1 MADSITLDALMQSKG
16 HTALQVQ
23 KPASVEAVRAQVEEL
38 SPEQKA
44 RVEEV
49 KNSIDLMDSQA
60 ALQYGVGAQRNIS
73 SFSDNILTQVR
84 SKDSGYVGELMSD
97 LVLKVKEVD
106 VDGLDEGFWDKIPF
120 LKNASR
126 AVKKFMQRYEKLEV
140 QIDRIEQQLDQARM
154 QMLKD
159 ITMFDGLY
167 EKNLEYFR
175 ELQIYIAAGEEKLQE
190 LQETT
195 LPQLRA
201 EAAAKGDAMSAQVVR
216 DFEDTVNRFEKK
228 IHDLKLSKTV
238 AIQTAPQIR
247 LIQNNDKMLVDKIQ
261 TAVLNTIPIWKS
273 QIVIALGLSR
283 QQKVL
288 HRQSREDGPKRLN
301 QKRHSLVTLLLPM
314 CLARRAFTAC
324 TAAAQKPRIRNPKN
338 GSAGASPRIPESK
351 PEASHAS
358 PVRSQPRRAACAHRK
373 IPAPIV
379 QPSASARTAGRTCV
393 GAYSFR
399 RESTME
405 LAICSAAVIPSAA
418 IDPGNQRSA
427 SSAAGIQ
434 QAAEIASTMPGRAQ
448 PGRKFP
454 ATHRTTA
461 ASTDCTRMRIAKGS
475 ACESEKHTAAGYMPS
490 AATRS
495 GLRSSSPFPN
505 TAPIR
510 RRSPFCFTADVPPFG
525 ARRSRPD
532 QAPART
538 RWRSGRQSRPF
549 ARMRPHGAFPSAA
562 PRPARRTRSGL
573 LWCAEK

>member
-1 MADSITLDALMQSKG
+1 MAEHITLDTLMQSSG

-23 KPASVEAVRAQVEEL
+23 EPASVEAVRAQVEEL

-106 VDGLDEGFWDKIPF
+106 VDGLDEGFLDKLPF

-190 LQETT
+190 LQEIT
-195 LPQLRA
+195 LPQLHA
-201 EAAAKGDAMSAQVVR
+201 EATAKGDAMSAQVVR

-228 IHDLKLSKTV
+228 IHDLKLSKAV

-261 TAVLNTIPIWKS
+261 TAILSTIPLWKS
-273 QIVIALGLSR
+273 QIVIALGL
-283 QQKVL
+283 
-288 HRQSREDGPKRLN
+288 HRQESVLKMQRSVSDATN
-301 QKRHSLVTLLLPM
+301 TLLTKNAEL
-314 CLARRAFTAC
+314 LRQNSTEVAR
-324 TAAAQKPRIRNPKN
+324 
-338 GSAGASPRIPESK
+338 ESERGIVDLQTLK
-351 PEASHAS
+351 KVNADLISTIEETIKI
-358 PVRSQPRRAACAHRK
+358 QQEGRAARQNAETELLSIEQK
-373 IPAPIV
+373 LKEALL
-379 QPSASARTAGRTCV
+379 TA
-393 GAYSFR
+393 
-399 RESTME
+399 
-405 LAICSAAVIPSAA
+405 
-418 IDPGNQRSA
+418 
-427 SSAAGIQ
+427 IQ
-434 QAAEIASTMPGRAQ
+434 
-448 PGRKFP
+448 
-454 ATHRTTA
+454 
-461 ASTDCTRMRIAKGS
+461 
-475 ACESEKHTAAGYMPS
+475 
-490 AATRS
+490 
-495 GLRSSSPFPN
+495 
-505 TAPIR
+505 
-510 RRSPFCFTADVPPFG
+510 
-525 ARRSRPD
+525 
-532 QAPART
+532 
-538 RWRSGRQSRPF
+538 
-549 ARMRPHGAFPSAA
+549 
-562 PRPARRTRSGL
+562 
-573 LWCAEK
+573 

>member
-106 VDGLDEGFWDKIPF
+106 VDGLDEGFLDKLPF

-175 ELQIYIAAGEEKLQE
+175 ELQIYIAAGEEKLKE

-195 LPQLRA
+195 LPQLHA
-201 EAAAKGDAMSAQVVR
+201 EATAKGDAMSAQVVR

-228 IHDLKLSKTV
+228 IHDLKLSKAV

-261 TAVLNTIPIWKS
+261 TAILSTIPLWKS
-273 QIVIALGLSR
+273 QIVIALGL
-283 QQKVL
+283 
-288 HRQSREDGPKRLN
+288 HRQESVLKMQRSVSDATN
-301 QKRHSLVTLLLPM
+301 TLLTKNAEL
-314 CLARRAFTAC
+314 LRQNSTEVAR
-324 TAAAQKPRIRNPKN
+324 
-338 GSAGASPRIPESK
+338 ESERGIVDLQTLK
-351 PEASHAS
+351 KVNADLISTIEETIKI
-358 PVRSQPRRAACAHRK
+358 QQEGRAARQNAETELLSIEQK
-373 IPAPIV
+373 LKEALL
-379 QPSASARTAGRTCV
+379 TA
-393 GAYSFR
+393 
-399 RESTME
+399 
-405 LAICSAAVIPSAA
+405 
-418 IDPGNQRSA
+418 
-427 SSAAGIQ
+427 IQ
-434 QAAEIASTMPGRAQ
+434 
-448 PGRKFP
+448 
-454 ATHRTTA
+454 
-461 ASTDCTRMRIAKGS
+461 
-475 ACESEKHTAAGYMPS
+475 
-490 AATRS
+490 
-495 GLRSSSPFPN
+495 
-505 TAPIR
+505 
-510 RRSPFCFTADVPPFG
+510 
-525 ARRSRPD
+525 
-532 QAPART
+532 
-538 RWRSGRQSRPF
+538 
-549 ARMRPHGAFPSAA
+549 
-562 PRPARRTRSGL
+562 
-573 LWCAEK
+573 